1 MTLDTIIQAGP
12 DQVSCD
18 LEGEAA
24 ILNLQ
29 TGVYYSLDPVGAAV
43 WKLIEQPRPVS
54 EVLQAMVARYE
65 VTAERCQSDLFH
77 LFEKLAAEGLI
88 QTQPQT
94 SESQIQEK

>member
-1 MTLDTIIQAGP
+1 MTLDTIVHASP

-43 WKLIEQPRPVS
+43 WKLIEQPSTVACVRDAMLARF
-54 EVLQAMVARYE
+54 EVD
-65 VTAERCQSDLFH
+65 TERCELDLFQ

-88 QTQPQT
+88 
-94 SESQIQEK
+94 EIRDGHL

>member
-43 WKLIEQPRPVS
+43 WNLIEQPRPVS
-54 EVLQAMVARYE
+54 EVLQAMLARYE
-65 VTAERCQSDLFH
+65 VTPERCQSDLFQ

-88 QTQPQT
+88 RICETQIRD
-94 SESQIQEK
+94 QIQEK